1 MFSPVEMHG
10 IYFLV
15 YTKLENKASG
25 SFLFWSIFFFA
36 RAVFTYVFWSRFF
49 PSDCFSHA
57 LLIVFFDRRH
67 FFPHVVLFVGPVFP
81 IATCPFF
88 FVSPII
94 FLVGGNFFLLR
105 FFLGGPRFFSTTV
118 SDQFFC
124 ERTWKD

>member
-1 MFSPVEMHG
+1 MFSPVAMHG

-81 IATCPFF
+81 IATCPLFFQSNYFPSGWQFF
-88 FVSPII
+88 FVA
-94 FLVGGNFFLLR
+94 V
-105 FFLGGPRFFSTTV
+105 FLGGPRFFSTTV